1 MYHWSKTT
9 RLRLFNLEDSS
20 KASNKMKP
28 IDKVTLAVALLLNAI
43 TSYAQSPIFSSRNAY
58 DPQKNTIGRAQYDF
72 IYNRLYTQDIG
83 WDKTSSFGIE
93 IKSRNKQYNKI
104 YLFRDYIQSYTEGKR
119 TYLYMAYIEMTPDAS
134 GDKKEQ
140 LRVFFSDHNIREKQ
154 RWTNDTRTANE
165 KEIGADIDNNPIVLA
180 ETQPDVFL
188 EVDRYYEGNSSP
200 KVKAFGT
207 TTYIYDVNSLHPNK
221 SPIMIGKLFQYK
233 PELLRKYIFE
243 SAKLVNYHANG
254 IVSGTI
260 DYITKEGGQILPMY
274 RMEKLDENG
283 KLTEVNFNDIFG
295 IYMDSGKVYF
305 KGGLGIPAGV
315 KEKWPGAFRDLK
327 TDLNLLEEINQKL
340 TREPVENKELLREFF
355 VNFNKL
361 EEYELIDETRKTVF
375 GKPIKYIYKGT
386 YNKEGVPH
394 GWGIMYATNTDD
406 EYFLG
411 QFTDGLP
418 DGIGIRNNFKLDK
431 PEEIYSSR
439 GLHVGNQLVYGT
451 KYARAVNGNGSY
463 ATHGDFRLGELN
475 GTGIRIW
482 SRSDGV
488 GDVAVG
494 SFKDGQLHG
503 AGSVYDNKKSLVGI
517 FEKGS
522 FVSGNSITDKIYDDR
537 YYPGAVVL
545 YQGKK
550 YVIMKKGNGMFLLD
564 DGSSVS
570 TKADLTLT
578 GERSLRSKA
587 CLICNGTGFLK
598 PTTNTVFSGVTKTEK
613 TYQTGPTGYIVWEK
627 TTKSTTAPVTT
638 SRTNRCTAC
647 AGGLAGNE
655 PVPLGANKR

>member
-1 MYHWSKTT
+1 
-9 RLRLFNLEDSS
+9 
-20 KASNKMKP
+20 MKP
-28 IDKVTLAVALLLNAI
+28 IHKVTLAVALLLNAI

-58 DPQKNTIGRAQYDF
+58 DPQKNTIDRAQYDF

-104 YLFRDYIQSYTEGKR
+104 YLFRDYIQSYTVGMK
-119 TYLYMAYIEMTPDAS
+119 TYLYMAFIEMTPDAS
-134 GDKKEQ
+134 GNKKEQ
-140 LRVFFSDHNIREKQ
+140 LRVFFSDYNIREKQ
-154 RWTNDTRTANE
+154 RWSNDTRTANE

-295 IYMDSGKVYF
+295 MYMDSGKVYF

-315 KEKWPGAFRDLK
+315 KEKWPAAIRDLK

-340 TREPVENKELLREFF
+340 TREPVENKELLRDFF

-361 EEYELIDETRKTVF
+361 DEYELMDETRKTVF
-375 GKPIKYIYKGT
+375 GKPVKYIYKGT

-394 GWGIMYATNTDD
+394 GWGIMYAANSDN

-411 QFTDGLP
+411 QFTNGMPDGL
-418 DGIGIRNNFKLDK
+418 GIRNNFKLDK

-451 KYARAVNGNGSY
+451 KYTSAVNGNGSY
-463 ATHGDFRLGELN
+463 ATHGDFRLGQLN

-503 AGSVYDNKKSLVGI
+503 AGSVYDNNKSLVGI

-537 YYPGAVVL
+537 YYPGVVVL
-545 YQGKK
+545 YRGKK

-578 GERSLRSKA
+578 SERSLRAKA
-587 CLICNGTGFLK
+587 CLICNGTGYLK

-638 SRTNRCTAC
+638 FRTSRCTAC

-655 PVPLGANKR
+655 PVPLGTNKR

>member
-1 MYHWSKTT
+1 MTILPTMKS
-9 RLRLFNLEDSS
+9 LRILLIVITFLL
-20 KASNKMKP
+20 
-28 IDKVTLAVALLLNAI
+28 VVVAGN
-43 TSYAQSPIFSSRNAY
+43 TQSPIFSSRNAY

-72 IYNRLYTQDIG
+72 IYNQLYAREIG
-83 WDKTSSFGIE
+83 WGKISSFGIE
-93 IKSRNKQYNKI
+93 VRSRNKQYNKV
-104 YLFRDYIQSYTEGKR
+104 YLFGDYIKSYTLEKK
-119 TYLYMAYIEMTPDAS
+119 TYLYLAYIEMDPDAS
-134 GDKKEQ
+134 GNKKEQ
-140 LRVFFSDHNIREKQ
+140 LRLFFSNHNIREKQ
-154 RWTNDTRTANE
+154 RWANDTRTANE
-165 KEIGADIDNNPIVLA
+165 KEIVADIDNKPIIVA

-188 EVDRYYEGNSSP
+188 EVERYYEGDSGP

-207 TTYIYDVNSLHPNK
+207 TTYIYDVNSLHPNN
-221 SPIMIGKLFQYK
+221 SPVIIGKLFQYK
-233 PELLRKYIFE
+233 PELLRKNIYE
-243 SAKLVNYHANG
+243 SAKLVNYNPNG
-254 IVSGTI
+254 IVSGSI
-260 DYITKEGGQILPMY
+260 DYITKEGGEVLPMF
-274 RMEKLDENG
+274 RIEKLDENG
-283 KLTEVNFNDIFG
+283 KLKEVNFNDIIG
-295 IYMDSGKVYF
+295 MYMDSGKVYF
-305 KGGLGIPAGV
+305 KGGLGIPVGV
-315 KEKWPGAFRDLK
+315 KEKWPAAIRDLK

-340 TREPVENKELLREFF
+340 TREPVENKEQLREFF

-361 EEYELIDETRKTVF
+361 DEYELIDESRKTVF
-375 GKPIKYIYKGT
+375 GKPVKYIYKGT
-386 YNKEGVPH
+386 FNKEGVPH
-394 GWGIMYATNTDD
+394 GWGIMYAANTDD

-411 QFTDGLP
+411 QFTNGMPDGL
-418 DGIGIRNNFKLDK
+418 GIRNYFKLDK

-451 KYARAVNGNGSY
+451 KFTPVVNGNGSY

-488 GDVAVG
+488 GDVTVG
-494 SFKDGQLHG
+494 SFKDGRLHG
-503 AGSVYDNKKSLVGI
+503 AGSVYDNNKSLVGI

-537 YYPGAVVL
+537 YYPGVVVL
-545 YQGKK
+545 YRGKK
-550 YVIMKKGNGMFLLD
+550 YVIMKKENGMFLLD

-578 GERSLRSKA
+578 GERSLRAKA
-587 CLICNGTGFLK
+587 CLICNGTGYLK

-638 SRTNRCTAC
+638 SRTSRCTAC

-655 PVPLGANKR
+655 PVPLGTNKR